1 MHSTIRFVTPSWRR
15 TLAALCTL
23 LTAVALT
30 GLTALPAHAAAQT
43 FAYITNYDS
52 DSVSVIDT
60 ATNTVTA
67 TIAVGGHPAGAA
79 VSLDGTRVYVANANV
94 GSGSVSVVDTA
105 TNAVTATIAVGVN
118 PRGATISPDGT
129 RLYVTNTGS
138 GSVSVIDTA
147 TNTVTATIAVNR
159 PGGVG
164 VTPDGTRA
172 YVTNS
177 NLDTVSVIDTAT
189 NTVTETMTGL
199 GLWPFAVVFVEVGT
213 ATSADIDVN
222 LGAQPRLGLLVPYLT
237 YTLTARNT
245 GPGAVTSATLT
256 ATLPPGKKATNL
268 AAGCVTTP
276 GTVTCTYGAI
286 AGGASVGKTF
296 RVPLRLLSLGKVKVT
311 GARTTSAPADP
322 NPANDHD
329 GATCTVISFLL
340 VTCR

>member
-1 MHSTIRFVTPSWRR
+1 M
-15 TLAALCTL
+15 
-23 LTAVALT
+23 
-30 GLTALPAHAAAQT
+30 
-43 FAYITNYDS
+43 
-52 DSVSVIDT
+52 
-60 ATNTVTA
+60 
-67 TIAVGGHPAGAA
+67 
-79 VSLDGTRVYVANANV
+79 SLDGTRVYVANANV

-286 AGGASVGKTF
+286 AERRQRRQNLPRPPA
-296 RVPLRLLSLGKVKVT
+296 PAVT
-311 GARTTSAPADP
+311 GQGQGHRRPHHQRSRRPQPGQRSRRRHLHCHLLPPGHLPLSTPRVRRAPPAGPSHGLRGLRWRGLSPRPFRSAPGP
-322 NPANDHD
+322 SGRGPPAPEPVDTIDNLVHYLDNRIVYFKDHR
-329 GATCTVISFLL
+329 CL
-340 VTCR
+340 